1 MIGGLPF
8 GPDCLSNSTQRLES
22 PRQVGP
28 SGFSSLYI
36 FLSLYINE
44 PSGFLLPLFPRS
56 HFPHPP
62 SLPGA
67 VRAKKG

>member
-8 GPDCLSNSTQRLES
+8 GPDCPSNSTQRLES

-36 FLSLYINE
+36 LRNLLVSSFFLS
-44 PSGFLLPLFPRS
+44 PGHTFPTR
-56 HFPHPP
+56 PV
-62 SLPGA
+62 SLEQ
-67 VRAKKG
+67 